1 MSLGAEANRDTE
13 WGTDRC
19 WRQSRPRRLGREHRL
34 RVRAG
39 ENQTLETD
47 RRTRWGD
54 GEAMREGRGGRR
66 DGKAGPLFL
75 KKREGCK

>member
-19 WRQSRPRRLGREHRL
+19 WRQGRPPCLGREHRL

-39 ENQTLETD
+39 ENQTLITD
-47 RRTRWGD
+47 RRTRL
-54 GEAMREGRGGRR
+54 RGRGG
-66 DGKAGPLFL
+66 DEGKEGEEEGIEKRALFF
-75 KKREGCK
+75 